1 MAFLLPVFAAVG
13 SAIGSVFTG
22 GAAAAGAAGAAGAA
36 AAGGG
41 FSLGT
46 ALTVGSTLLGV
57 AGTLAQGQAAKNAA
71 EYNAKVQ
78 EQQAEITNQQAGAK
92 ATEIAQRTRQKMS
105 GVRAASIESGLE
117 LSGSVND
124 VLDTVQTQGTLDAM
138 TAIYDGTTR
147 AQGLRNSAALERSKG
162 KSAVTASYLG
172 AGSSLLTG
180 FSKAYTV

>member
-13 SAIGSVFTG
+13 SAVGSVFTG
-22 GAAAAGAAGAAGAA
+22 GAAAAGAAGAAAGAA
-36 AAGGG
+36 GVAGSS

-46 ALTVGSTLLGV
+46 ALTVGSTLLGAV
-57 AGTLAQGQAAKNAA
+57 GTIGAGQAQENAA

-78 EQQAEITNQQAGAK
+78 EQQAQIANDQAGAK
-92 ATEIAQRTRQKMS
+92 ASEIATRTRQKQA
-105 GVRAASIESGLE
+105 GVRAASLESGLE

-124 VLDTVQTQGTLDAM
+124 VLDTVQSQGTLDAM

-147 AQGLRNSAALERSKG
+147 AQGLRNSVELERAKG
-162 KSAVTASYLG
+162 KSAASASYLG

-180 FSKAYTV
+180 FSKLY

>member
-22 GAAAAGAAGAAGAA
+22 GAAAAGAVGAAGS
-36 AAGGG
+36 G

-46 ALTVGSTLLGV
+46 ALTIGSTLLGAV
-57 AGTLAQGQAAKNAA
+57 GTLGAGQAQKNAS

-78 EQQAEITNQQAGAK
+78 EQQAQITNDQAAAK
-92 ATEIAQRTRQKMS
+92 ASEISMRTRQKQA
-105 GVRAASIESGLE
+105 GVRAASLENGLE

-147 AQGLRNSAALERSKG
+147 AQGLRQSAALERSKG

-172 AGSSLLTG
+172 AGSSLLSG
-180 FSKAYTV
+180 FSKLYTV

>member
-36 AAGGG
+36 AAGSG

-46 ALTVGSTLLGV
+46 ALTIGSTLLGV
-57 AGTLAQGQAAKNAA
+57 AGTLGAGQAQKNAS

-78 EQQAEITNQQAGAK
+78 EQQAQITNDQAAAK
-92 ATEIAQRTRQKMS
+92 ASEIAMRTRQKQA
-105 GVRAASIESGLE
+105 GVRAASLESGLE

-147 AQGLRNSAALERSKG
+147 AQGLRQSAALERSKG

-180 FSKAYTV
+180 FSKLYTV